1 MSRPY
6 FTLKNLHNHI
16 KYDDDKWVQEEGKK
30 VLMISWDHNNEKVDK
45 LMTAEYK
52 PSFNDKL
59 NMMWV
64 EKLKE
69 KSEWIKGEKLYAF
82 LKSNSDGYFNVW
94 YSKNKE
100 EIGFADLIIE
110 PTGYV
115 SRAYFNNYT
124 MDQYKEDDIQY
135 VFYMRTESIYN
146 NFICDNK

>member
-6 FTLKNLHNHI
+6 FALKNLHNHI
-16 KYDDDKWVQEEGKK
+16 KYDEDEWVREEGKN
-30 VLMISWDHNNEKVDK
+30 VLNISWDYNNEKVDK
-45 LMTAEYK
+45 LMNAEHR

-69 KSEWIKGEKLYAF
+69 KSGWIKGEKLFAY
-82 LKSNSDGYFNVW
+82 LKSNSDGYFNIW

-100 EIGFADLIIE
+100 EVGLANLIIE

-124 MDQYKEDDIQY
+124 TDQYKDDNIQY
-135 VFYMRTESIYN
+135 LFYMRTESIYN
-146 NFICDNK
+146 NFIHDNK

>member
-6 FTLKNLHNHI
+6 FTLKSLHNHI
-16 KYDDDKWVQEEGKK
+16 KYDQDECVQEEGKK
-30 VLMISWDHNNEKVDK
+30 VLNISWDYNNEKIDK
-45 LMTAEYK
+45 LMTAEHR
-52 PSFNDKL
+52 PEFGDKL

-69 KSEWIKGEKLYAF
+69 KSGWVKGEKLYAF

-100 EIGFADLIIE
+100 EVSLVHLIIE

-124 MDQYKEDDIQY
+124 MDQYKEDDVQY
-135 VFYMRTESIYN
+135 VFFMRTESIYN